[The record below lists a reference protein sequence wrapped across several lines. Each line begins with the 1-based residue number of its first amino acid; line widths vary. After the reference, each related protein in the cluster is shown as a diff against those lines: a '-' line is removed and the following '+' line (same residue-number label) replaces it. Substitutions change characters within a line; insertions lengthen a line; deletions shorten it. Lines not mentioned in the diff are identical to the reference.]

1 MDERAGPVAIGAMRA
16 LNVRSAAS
24 PSEELDLIAAE
35 ARRELASAE
44 SRLNALFERAMEIAT
59 SVSKDRAE
67 LQRFLEEFGLEPA
80 IYHRAEAAGN
90 SGTGPLFDIVAMRAG
105 AQELNAD
112 VSRSSALGSNLGIVI
127 HMLRVVSEQFA
138 PDQAFREIQDS
149 GDLRLQQAM
158 NSAREDE
165 RRRLA
170 REIHD
175 GPAQVLSNAI
185 FAVHTAEQIAK
196 RAPAQVADELAQ
208 LRELLKDGVAEIR
221 RFMFDLRPTM
231 LQDLGLGPTLARY
244 VDDYSRFFAKRVTLS
259 CDESLP
265 ALTPDQE
272 LTIFRIVQ
280 EGLQNVH
287 KHAGAG
293 AEATVELVA
302 EGSALVLTIADN
314 GRGFDIN
321 ALAPRPGHGAGLPG
335 IKERANLV
343 GGDFHVTS
351 RPGGGTTINLK
362 MPLRGQ
368 TGTLRSTF
376 G

>member
-1 MDERAGPVAIGAMRA
+1 
-16 LNVRSAAS
+16 
-24 PSEELDLIAAE
+24 
-35 ARRELASAE
+35 
-44 SRLNALFERAMEIAT
+44 
-59 SVSKDRAE
+59 
-67 LQRFLEEFGLEPA
+67 
-80 IYHRAEAAGN
+80 
-90 SGTGPLFDIVAMRAG
+90 
-105 AQELNAD
+105 
-112 VSRSSALGSNLGIVI
+112 
-127 HMLRVVSEQFA
+127 
-138 PDQAFREIQDS
+138 
-149 GDLRLQQAM
+149 M

-185 FAVHTAEQIAK
+185 FAVHTTEQIAK
-196 RAPAQVADELAQ
+196 RAPAQVADELAL

-244 VDDYSRFFAKRVTLS
+244 VDDYSRFFAKRVTLR
-259 CDESLP
+259 CEDALP
-265 ALTPDQE
+265 PLSPDQE

-293 AEATVELVA
+293 ADAAVDLAVI
-302 EGSALVLTIADN
+302 GNWLSLTIADT
-314 GRGFDIN
+314 GRGFDPTT
-321 ALAPRPGHGAGLPG
+321 LTPRAGHGAGLPG
-335 IKERANLV
+335 MRERANLV
-343 GGDFHVTS
+343 GGEISVTS
-351 RPGGGTTINLK
+351 QVGVGSTISFR

-368 TGTLRSTF
+368 TGTLRSNA